1 MTPRAHRGPSEL
13 PVRSVPK
20 CCEPHQS
27 RLVPAHQH
35 FLGHEC
41 WIKSPPP
48 LATLIDGDCNLHPM
62 STPVG
67 HLRVATSADV
77 GHFSPRMRCNWAQC
91 RGDLTKLQRKV
102 SLDTEGCALTLYL
115 EGELQQTEFSG
126 ATHGLLFDA
135 IVLAKIR
142 FGDIARK
149 MARNRSKLPVI
160 NRFTP
165 S

>member
-1 MTPRAHRGPSEL
+1 MRRA
-13 PVRSVPK
+13 
-20 CCEPHQS
+20 HQS
-27 RLVPAHQH
+27 RLVAAHQH
-35 FLGHEC
+35 FLNHEC
-41 WIKSPPP
+41 CAKSPPP
-48 LATLIDGDCNLHPM
+48 LTTLIDGGGNLHPM
-62 STPVG
+62 GTPAG
-67 HLRVATSADV
+67 HLRVATSAGV
-77 GHFSPRMRCNWAQC
+77 EQLSPRMRCNWAQC

-102 SLDTEGCALTLYL
+102 SLDAEGCASTLYL

-142 FGDIARK
+142 FGDIVRK

-165 S
+165 LVGVKR